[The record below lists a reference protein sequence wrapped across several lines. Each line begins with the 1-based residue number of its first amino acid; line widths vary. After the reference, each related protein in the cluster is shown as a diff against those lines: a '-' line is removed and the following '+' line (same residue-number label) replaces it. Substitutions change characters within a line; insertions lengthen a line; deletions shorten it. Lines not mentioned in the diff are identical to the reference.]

1 MSIQVT
7 KSVKD
12 IIKNEEENTKAPTE
26 EKPTNITDPTN
37 NKDDQVDTGTGTSD
51 QVEESG
57 TNPGVVVVI
66 VIFIIMG
73 LVGGYVLYKRRK
85 DSINEMLPLR
95 NGPSMSSLGGR

>member
-1 MSIQVT
+1 M
-7 KSVKD
+7 KD

-26 EKPTNITDPTN
+26 EKPTNITDEPTN

-57 TNPGVVVVI
+57 ANPGVVVVI